1 MLKQLIGSRTRVNI
15 FKFFVFN
22 PKSEYYIREIERA
35 INEPFDPMRREL
47 IRLESIGLLKSRVSG
62 RQKYYSVNSEYPI
75 FPELKSIIF
84 KTIGL
89 GDALKGIAK
98 DRNDIEIAFIYGSY
112 AKDSE
117 NVDSDVDL
125 FVLGD
130 IASKDLQQMISKL
143 ETEVKR
149 EINPVVY
156 SVREFKEKVKVK
168 NHFLISLLK
177 EPKIFLKGDE
187 DVFRGLASGG

>member
-1 MLKQLIGSRTRVNI
+1 MLKQLIGSRTRTNI

-22 PKSEYYIREIERA
+22 PKAEYYIREIERA

-117 NVDSDVDL
+117 NVDSDVDI
-125 FVLGD
+125 FILGD

-156 SVREFKEKVKVK
+156 SVREFKEKIKAK
-168 NHFLISLLK
+168 NHFLVSLLK

>member
-1 MLKQLIGSRTRVNI
+1 MLKQLIGSRTRANI

-22 PKSEYYIREIERA
+22 PKAEYYTREIERA

-117 NVDSDVDL
+117 NVDSDVDI
-125 FVLGD
+125 FILGD

-156 SVREFKEKVKVK
+156 SVREFKEKIKAK
-168 NHFLISLLK
+168 NHFLVSLLK